1 MEWILEKRR
10 ENRLDV
16 LKAELE
22 ENAKREEEI
31 RLRLEALET
40 QLKTIR
46 TAGKLGLLMNLN
58 VKKLLCRQRFF
69 SL

>member
-1 MEWILEKRR
+1 MELILEKRR
-10 ENRLDV
+10 KNRLDV

-40 QLKTIR
+40 QLKSIR
-46 TAGKLGLLMNLN
+46 TAGKLGLL
-58 VKKLLCRQRFF
+58 RA
-69 SL
+69 